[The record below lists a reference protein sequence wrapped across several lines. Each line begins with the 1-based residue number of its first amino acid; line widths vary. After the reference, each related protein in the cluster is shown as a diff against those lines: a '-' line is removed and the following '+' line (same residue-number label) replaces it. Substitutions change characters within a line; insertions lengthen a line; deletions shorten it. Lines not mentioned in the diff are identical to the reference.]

1 MLPWLVVGIIV
12 VTVFVVMVL
21 RDAIA
26 DDRRR
31 KLDKVK
37 KNYAGY

>member
-1 MLPWLVVGIIV
+1 MLPWLVVAVIV

-37 KNYAGY
+37 KNYTGY

>member
-1 MLPWLVVGIIV
+1 MLPWLIAGALVVAGI
-12 VTVFVVMVL
+12 VTVVL

>member
-1 MLPWLVVGIIV
+1 MLLWLVGGIVI

-37 KNYAGY
+37 NYSNY